1 MTGGW
6 GNAGWSQG
14 WTFFQSNPEF
24 PNPGPSGHTSGG
36 TSLTPWACRP
46 LVKLEQLRVRLW
58 NFGIKGQASWPFL
71 KLPSLDISSV
81 SPPNQ
86 APPNNLFPPLWN
98 IVLLSLRWS
107 PPLAAPSRHKVAD
120 ASFHGPGHQR
130 APCNPLVTRTPS
142 RSRNR
147 LRGLPGLPRP
157 PPATESHPQ
166 SQRRPTPILAAF
178 RTGCRSGGGT
188 G

>member
-1 MTGGW
+1 M
-6 GNAGWSQG
+6 GWSQG

-24 PNPGPSGHTSGG
+24 LNPARAGIPPEGHRSCLGPAG
-36 TSLTPWACRP
+36 LM
-46 LVKLEQLRVRLW
+46 VKLQQLRVRLW

-71 KLPSLDISSV
+71 KPPLLDISSV

-130 APCNPLVTRTPS
+130 APCNHLVTRTPS

-157 PPATESHPQ
+157 PPATESHPRSQ
-166 SQRRPTPILAAF
+166 SWPTPILAAF